1 MYGAGAWHK
10 FRRAVIRSSGL
21 NPCEVLTEEHF
32 VSFDYDKYH
41 QKDEHNS
48 FWTSYA
54 DLFLMLSIVFLLMF
68 VASSLRSGS
77 AGFQQQQEFK
87 QLSKRASDL
96 EQQIKVYTT
105 LKDEQLKDSSEEEQE
120 VYKKLMDKLSLL
132 QEEAKDEKN
141 ALMKKARENQE
152 KEFALNQYQ
161 QVIRNIIDTN
171 VLAKAQIKHRDRVI
185 VDKNATIEEKK
196 QQVAVMERQVERN
209 EEEIERV
216 NDQLAV
222 NLKKLNQERVRT
234 KMSQAAYAKRV
245 AQLKKESAERVEA
258 LEERNEQVVAQLD
271 DVKKDLKQTE
281 TKLARTREELS
292 DTQEDLTQANAEVA
306 RKQKE
311 VGQLV
316 GKLEDTKQKY
326 LGEMQSLRSAHEERM
341 NAEKA
346 AFNANL
352 AKVKM
357 SAEARAKKIAEFA
370 AQAKRKAQEL
380 EGQLSGLQDKVSQ
393 TEGQLTDAQGKLA
406 GLKGEL
412 AQAEAAKAAAEAAKG
427 RALAEASGLR
437 NQVSATQG
445 ALAETQGKLE
455 GMKGQ
460 LAGAAAAQARA
471 QAAVAGLQKEKSDLE
486 GDLMRT
492 RQIANAKKNLA
503 AQIAKNFEK
512 AGVKASV
519 DGGSGVVTLD
529 FGEEYFDSGSDILK
543 PKMKMTLDKFI
554 PIYAR
559 SLFSDP
565 KVADKVANVE
575 IIGFASSTYKG
586 KYVNPRSVR
595 PEDKEAINYNLK
607 LSFGRANAIFNH
619 VFKES
624 SLSEEEKKR
633 LIGMMKVVGQ
643 GYLPE
648 GRNPAEIPSGVSEK
662 EFCKQYNCKRAQ
674 KVVVKFNMKD

>member
-1 MYGAGAWHK
+1 
-10 FRRAVIRSSGL
+10 
-21 NPCEVLTEEHF
+21 

-87 QLSKRASDL
+87 QLSKRAADL

-105 LKDEQLKDSSEEEQE
+105 LKDEQLKQSSDEEQE

-141 ALMKKARENQE
+141 LLMKKARENQE

-171 VLAKAQIKHRDRVI
+171 VLAKAQIRHRDRVI

-196 QQVAVMERQVERN
+196 QQVAVMESQVERN

-216 NDQLAV
+216 NSELAA
-222 NLKKLNQERVRT
+222 NLKALNQERTRT
-234 KMSQAAYAKRV
+234 RMSQATYSKRV
-245 AQLKKESAERVEA
+245 AELRSESARRIEA
-258 LEERNEQVVAQLD
+258 LEQRNEQVSAQLD
-271 DVKKDLKQTE
+271 DVKADLKQTE
-281 TKLARTREELS
+281 SKLS
-292 DTQEDLTQANAEVA
+292 QTQEDLSQAGQEIAQK
-306 RKQKE
+306 KQQ

-316 GKLEDTKQKY
+316 NQLEDTKKKY
-326 LGEMQSLRSAHEERM
+326 VSEMESLRSSHEQKM
-341 NAEKA
+341 AAEKA

-357 SAEARAKKIAEFA
+357 SAQARAQKIAQFA
-370 AQAKRKAQEL
+370 ADAKRKAQAL
-380 EGQLSGLQDKVSQ
+380 EGQLAGLQDKISQ
-393 TEGQLTDAQGKLA
+393 TEGQLESAQTRLA
-406 GLKGEL
+406 G
-412 AQAEAAKAAAEAAKG
+412 AEAAK
-427 RALAEASGLR
+427 
-437 NQVSATQG
+437 
-445 ALAETQGKLE
+445 
-455 GMKGQ
+455 
-460 LAGAAAAQARA
+460 ARA
-471 QAAVAGLQKEKSDLE
+471 QAAVSGLQKEKADLE

-503 AQIAKNFEK
+503 SQIAKNFERAGIK
-512 AGVKASV
+512 AAV
-519 DGGSGVVTLD
+519 DTGTGMVTLD
-529 FGEEYFDSGSDILK
+529 FGEEYFDSGSDTLK
-543 PKMKMTLDKFI
+543 PKMKSTLDKFI

-565 KVADKVANVE
+565 KVSEKVANVE
-575 IIGFASSTYKG
+575 IIGFASSTYRG

-619 VFKES
+619 VLKEGA
-624 SLSEEEKKR
+624 LSEAEKKR
-633 LIGMMKVVGQ
+633 LVPMMKVVGQ

-648 GRNPAEIPSGVSEK
+648 GRNPAEIPSGISEK
-662 EFCKQYNCKRAQ
+662 EFCKKFNCKRAQ

>member
-1 MYGAGAWHK
+1 M
-10 FRRAVIRSSGL
+10 
-21 NPCEVLTEEHF
+21 
-32 VSFDYDKYH
+32 SFDYDKYH
-41 QKDEHNS
+41 VKDEHNS

-77 AGFQQQQEFK
+77 AGFQQQQEYK
-87 QLSKRASDL
+87 QLAKRATDL

-105 LKDEQLKDSSEEEQE
+105 LKDEQLQNSSEEEQE

-132 QEEAKDEKN
+132 QEEATDEKN

-152 KEFALNQYQ
+152 KVFALNQYQ

-216 NDQLAV
+216 NDQLAA
-222 NLKKLNQERVRT
+222 NLKKLNQERIRT

-245 AQLKKESAERVEA
+245 AQLKKESAEKIEELEA
-258 LEERNEQVVAQLD
+258 RNEQVVAQLD
-271 DVKKDLKQTE
+271 DVKADLRQTE
-281 TKLARTREELS
+281 TKLAQTREELS
-292 DTQEDLTQANAEVA
+292 DTQEDLSEATAEVEK
-306 RKQKE
+306 KQQQ

-316 GKLEDTKQKY
+316 GQLEDTKKKY
-326 LGEMQSLRSAHEERM
+326 LGEMESLRSAHEQRM
-341 NAEKA
+341 AAEKA

-370 AQAKRKAQEL
+370 AEAKRKAQAL

-393 TEGQLTDAQGKLA
+393 TEGQLMNAQAKLS
-406 GLKGEL
+406 GLQGEL
-412 AQAEAAKAAAEAAKG
+412 AQAEAAKG

-460 LAGAAAAQARA
+460 LAGAEAAKARA
-471 QAAVAGLQKEKSDLE
+471 QAAVSGLQKEKAELE
-486 GDLMRT
+486 GDLQRT

-503 AQIAKNFEK
+503 AQIAKNFER

-519 DGGSGVVTLD
+519 DGGTGVVTLD
-529 FGEEYFDSGSDILK
+529 FGEEYFDSGSDLLK
-543 PKMKMTLDKFI
+543 PKMKTTLDKFI

-607 LSFGRANAIFNH
+607 LSFGRANSIFNH
-619 VFKES
+619 VLKES
-624 SLSEEEKKR
+624 TLSEDEKKR
-633 LIGMMKVVGQ
+633 LIPMMKVVGQ

-648 GRNPAEIPSGVSEK
+648 GRNPAEIPSGISEK
-662 EFCKQYNCKRAQ
+662 EFCKKYNCQRAQ